1 MFEQSLLIQV
11 GIGVSVHFLL
21 AFPIRSGSFITCT
34 ARMENLNGALRFSHF
49 HVGRIHESFNAS
61 QKMIDHLH
69 PGIPAA
75 RMPHASTLH
84 EQPPDVSMDPLRISD
99 LISQQGSRGLVMCLN
114 NANAHS
120 STRAVSLS
128 AFSVSLSRF
137 VAMDR
142 NSACVVRMDTM
153 DRVGCVYNNNNNYD
167 SYYYYYY

>member
-34 ARMENLNGALRFSHF
+34 ARMKNLNGALRFSHF

-61 QKMIDHLH
+61 QKMIDHLN

-84 EQPPDVSMDPLRISD
+84 EQPPDVSMDPLRTSD
-99 LISQQGSRGLVMCLN
+99 LISQQGSQELVMRLN
-114 NANAHS
+114 NADAHS
-120 STRAVSLS
+120 STREVIAQFLHIQFMWCKQSDDACAVKPRWISGAIIRDVS
-128 AFSVSLSRF
+128 DAFRF
-137 VAMDR
+137 W
-142 NSACVVRMDTM
+142 
-153 DRVGCVYNNNNNYD
+153 RVWFDY
-167 SYYYYYY
+167 